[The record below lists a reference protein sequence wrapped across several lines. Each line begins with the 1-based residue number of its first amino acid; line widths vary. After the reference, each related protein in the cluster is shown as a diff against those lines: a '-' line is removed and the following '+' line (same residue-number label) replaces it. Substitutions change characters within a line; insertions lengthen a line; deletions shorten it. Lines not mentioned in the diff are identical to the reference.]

1 MASLPVP
8 TISSAI
14 HDSVRTFDRYA
25 TPRVTLLQVAS
36 VADEAPQWPTIQRDQ
51 YLERFWPSEPFL
63 AGAIFSICSRNA
75 AFRWELTGPRKQVQ
89 WAQKLL
95 SQSDFG
101 QGWQSLIMKLSQDIL
116 CTGNGAFLEII
127 RPARAR
133 TKAKVWY
140 DAVRIVHPETQEIEW
155 VPYNRH
161 SGKFE
166 YALKQGEDFEVRD
179 SMVDL
184 PVGLG
189 QLDSN
194 RCQRTGDPAFPVLY
208 TDIHGY
214 QHRLAAHQ
222 VVPLSEMPSPREDHL
237 GWGRCAVD
245 RALRA
250 AQIMRDM
257 EIYKHEKVS
266 GRFARSI
273 HLTNID
279 ADIIQDAVKQAN
291 ENNNNIG
298 LLRYSQPIIAA
309 TLDPNA
315 KASTETIDLATLPD
329 GFDEESSFR
338 WYIAALALGFGV
350 DYGFLAPLP
359 GNKLG
364 TGTQA
369 ETADRQAR
377 GKSSRL
383 FINLIEH
390 AINWH
395 GILPCDTTFRFNTPD
410 PYEESERDRAFGR
423 RARSL
428 SILIKA
434 GVISPEIAAQIASDD
449 GDLSPQYLAQMG
461 LADLTPIITVSS
473 NDVICDTRQ
482 FIPKVPPLQVDQPE
496 EVGVEDA

>member
-1 MASLPVP
+1 
-8 TISSAI
+8 
-14 HDSVRTFDRYA
+14 
-25 TPRVTLLQVAS
+25 
-36 VADEAPQWPTIQRDQ
+36 
-51 YLERFWPSEPFL
+51 
-63 AGAIFSICSRNA
+63 
-75 AFRWELTGPRKQVQ
+75 
-89 WAQKLL
+89 
-95 SQSDFG
+95 
-101 QGWQSLIMKLSQDIL
+101 MKLSQDL
-116 CTGNGAFLEII
+116 LTTGNGAFLEII

-140 DAVRIVHPETQEIEW
+140 DAVRIIHPDTQEVEW

-161 SGKFE
+161 SGRFE
-166 YALKQGEDFEVRD
+166 YALKQGEDFEIRD

-184 PVGLG
+184 PIGLG

-208 TDIHGY
+208 TDIHGF

-237 GWGRCAVD
+237 GWQRCGVD

-250 AQIMRDM
+250 AQITRDT
-257 EIYKHEKVS
+257 EIYKHEKIS

-279 ADIIQDAVKQAN
+279 ADIIQDAVQQAN
-291 ENNNNIG
+291 ENNNNLG
-298 LLRYSQPIIAA
+298 LIRYSQPIIAA

-315 KASTETIDLATLPD
+315 KASTETIDLASMPD
-329 GFDEESSFR
+329 GFDEESTFR
-338 WYIAALALGFGV
+338 WYIAALALGLGV

-364 TGTQA
+364 TGTQS
-369 ETADRQAR
+369 ETADRQSK

-383 FINLIEH
+383 FTNLIEH
-390 AINWH
+390 VINWR
-395 GILPCDTTFRFNTPD
+395 GILPGDTTFRFNAPD
-410 PYEESERDRAFGR
+410 PFEESERDRAFGR

-434 GVISPEIAAQIASDD
+434 NVITPEIGAQIAADD
-449 GDLSPQYLAQMG
+449 GDVDPQYLAQMG

-482 FIPKVPPLQVDQPE
+482 FVPRVPPPQLEEPPE
-496 EVGVEDA
+496 SEEEEENA